1 MTIPSPWSPESA
13 AAVLAAGE
21 VLAEAVRAHARA
33 VASVSDEAQ
42 AQSVFEAGETLLPAA
57 LAYADAQFDH
67 SGAGWPLGV
76 LYQLVDDDDES

>member
-13 AAVLAAGE
+13 AAVIAAGD
-21 VLAEAVRAHARA
+21 VLADAVRAHARA
-33 VASVSDEAQ
+33 VAAVADEEQAQ
-42 AQSVFEAGETLLPAA
+42 AVFEAGEALLPAA

-76 LYQLVDDDDES
+76 LYQLVDDDES